1 MKTVCTCMCVN
12 RCVNEL
18 KRDGA
23 KKRREKAMRHVMM
36 IIGLCLRIDHS
47 IQIYQDIG
55 EDQNDLL
62 SFESFRHFVRNLKC
76 TCINVILHKK
86 QKTFIK
92 KLTCNH
98 GGDMQSY
105 TSQFMIFCVMCLF
118 ILVMGH
124 PFWVVFELLVPIQF
138 Q

>member
-1 MKTVCTCMCVN
+1 MCVN

-55 EDQNDLL
+55 EDWTIYEALNPSDIM
-62 SFESFRHFVRNLKC
+62 SE
-76 TCINVILHKK
+76 T
-86 QKTFIK
+86 
-92 KLTCNH
+92 
-98 GGDMQSY
+98 
-105 TSQFMIFCVMCLF
+105 
-118 ILVMGH
+118 
-124 PFWVVFELLVPIQF
+124 
-138 Q
+138 